1 MSESKPRRL
10 TEKLPFLGALW
21 LAIATALL
29 CAIVPSGLPGSESRG
44 SAFNP
49 SNSVVA
55 LRAKS
60 TKAVPAVEKIAD
72 KDSIKPAS
80 HGGWRSWHDLAIASA
95 NAVQAIA
102 IATLSPAFTSQS
114 DQIAPTGLFAVILPR
129 GPPAAG

>member
-1 MSESKPRRL
+1 MSESKPRPFA
-10 TEKLPFLGALW
+10 EKLLFLGGLW

-60 TKAVPAVEKIAD
+60 TEAVAEIDKIAD
-72 KDSIKPAS
+72 KDKQKPATHVDGRNNPYLIS
-80 HGGWRSWHDLAIASA
+80 LPLSAVHAAVALLPLPATGVLPPIPSPVRLLSAI
-95 NAVQAIA
+95 
-102 IATLSPAFTSQS
+102 F
-114 DQIAPTGLFAVILPR
+114 PR
-129 GPPAAG
+129 GPPAKG